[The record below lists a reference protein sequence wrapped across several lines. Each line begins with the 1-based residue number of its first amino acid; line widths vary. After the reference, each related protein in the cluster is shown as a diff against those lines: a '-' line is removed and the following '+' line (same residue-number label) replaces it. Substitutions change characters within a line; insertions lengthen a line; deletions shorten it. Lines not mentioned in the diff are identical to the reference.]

1 MRATNGSATRKRRN
15 AMKERVEGSWGTRHT
30 SYKIAHQTYIQYN
43 EYAYRDR
50 KNKKRD
56 FRKLWIARINAACR
70 PYGITYSKF
79 MNGLKKQKI
88 SINRKMLSELA
99 INQPKEF
106 EKLVKQVQ
114 SANKK

>member
-1 MRATNGSATRKRRN
+1 MRATNGSTTRKRRK

-30 SYKIAHQTYIQYN
+30 SYKIAHQTYIQSN

-70 PYGITYSKF
+70 PLGISYSRL

-114 SANKK
+114 SANNK

>member
-1 MRATNGSATRKRRN
+1 MRATNGSTTRKRRK
-15 AMKERVEGSWGTRHT
+15 AMKERVE
-30 SYKIAHQTYIQYN
+30 QTYIQSN

-70 PYGITYSKF
+70 PLGISYSRL